1 MRVQNPKVILF
12 HWNPGVEVV
21 ALHSVAKIEVQI
33 GTAGTCNGLMPIA
46 HVYQRWLSS
55 APPAALVAALA

>member
-21 ALHSVAKIEVQI
+21 ALHSVAKIEVHI

-46 HVYQRWLSS
+46 HVYQR
-55 APPAALVAALA
+55 